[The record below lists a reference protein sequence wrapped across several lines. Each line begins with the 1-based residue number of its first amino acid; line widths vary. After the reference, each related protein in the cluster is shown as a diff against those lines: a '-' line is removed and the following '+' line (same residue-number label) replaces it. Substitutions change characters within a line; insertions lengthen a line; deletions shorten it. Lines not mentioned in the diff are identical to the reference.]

1 MVRAV
6 SLFSGSLASCLS
18 TQILVDEPGIDDIIL
33 LTFRSPYFEKHDRVK
48 GVAAQIWPSMNFRSK
63 SIKRET
69 EVIGRS
75 GCNQKCSPNSDPF
88 CVCCRISM
96 LKSGRSFLDQIGAD
110 FLVTGE
116 VLDKRG
122 IGLRSMECIDEAA
135 GTRGLV
141 LRPLSAKLLP
151 NTLPEN
157 KRWVDFEL
165 DMTVAED
172 RNLDRLVNK
181 FGLDK
186 SLTISSDDR
195 CKLKESRYRRRLR
208 DLLKE
213 STFNANDLRLLDFD
227 YYYKVGGETKVVL
240 GTDGQ
245 EKYDLH
251 DFFLPNDL
259 RLYLPCHP
267 GPMALVR
274 SRWDSKSKTQVENI
288 VDLAARITVANSTVE
303 KKKKIPVNY
312 RFEHEDGTYRTYVS
326 PLAKGEL
333 EQFLI

>member
-6 SLFSGSLASCLS
+6 SLFSGSVASCLS
-18 TQILVDEPGIDDIIL
+18 TEILANEPEIDDIIL
-33 LTFRSPYFEKHDRVK
+33 LAFRSPYFEKHDRIK
-48 GVAAQIWPSMNFRSK
+48 ELAARIWPSKNFRSK

-69 EVIGRS
+69 EAIGRS
-75 GCNQKCSPNSDPF
+75 GCNKKCSANSDPF

-96 LKSGRSFLDQIGAD
+96 LKSGRSFLNQIGAD

-122 IGLRSMECIDEAA
+122 IDLQSMECIDKSA
-135 GTRGLV
+135 GARGLV
-141 LRPLSAKLLP
+141 FRPLSAELLP
-151 NTLPEN
+151 NTLPEE
-157 KRWVDFEL
+157 KGWVGPGL
-165 DMTVAED
+165 DMTVTED
-172 RNLDRLVNK
+172 RKLDRLATR
-181 FGLDK
+181 FGLEE
-186 SLTISSDDR
+186 STTISSDDR
-195 CKLKESRYRRRLR
+195 CRLKESRYRRRLR

-213 STFNANDLRLLDFD
+213 SNFNANDLRLLDFD
-227 YYYKVGGETKVVL
+227 YYYKVRGETKVVL
-240 GTDGQ
+240 GMDGQ

-274 SRWDSKSKTQVENI
+274 SRWDSKSTSQLENI
-288 VDLAARITVANSTVE
+288 VDLAARITVTKSAV
-303 KKKKIPVNY
+303 KKKDIPVNY

-326 PLAKGEL
+326 PLAEADL
-333 EQFLI
+333 EQFLL